1 MVYKKTTPTDLEQ
14 AVYSAAMSDHL
25 VRVENLRRIQ
35 HERGWNDADLARQCK
50 RQPQQLRSWWAYPAA
65 GGRQIGEKLARSLE
79 EVLNLPRYSL
89 DERPRSAPKL
99 AAREGSQSYL
109 QGSTLN
115 ANVAAAPL
123 VGTLVPV
130 LKWEQLSEMLCEP
143 NNTLGDKVAALGT
156 FAVHS
161 QAAKFIAMPDDS
173 MEPVYSEGDHI
184 LFDPAEAP
192 HAGDT
197 VLVQLASGEHLV
209 RIFKP
214 KTAHQWEASPI
225 NANYQPLSST
235 EETATVVAVMVEHRR
250 YRKRKG

>member
-25 VRVENLRRIQ
+25 VRVDNLRRLQ
-35 HERGWNDADLARQCK
+35 QERGWNDADLARHCK

-89 DERPRSAPKL
+89 DERPGLAAKL
-99 AAREGSQSYL
+99 TAREGRKSHQ

-115 ANVAAAPL
+115 APEAAAPL

-156 FAVHS
+156 FAIHS

-173 MEPVYSEGDHI
+173 MEPVYSQGDHI

-197 VLVQLASGEHLV
+197 VLVRVATGEYLV

-214 KTAHQWEASPI
+214 RTAHHWEAAAI
-225 NANYQPLSST
+225 NGNYQSLTS
-235 EETATVVAVMVEHRR
+235 ADDGAAVVAVMVEHRR
-250 YRKRKG
+250 YRRRK

>member
-25 VRVENLRRIQ
+25 VRVDNLRRIQ
-35 HERGWNDADLARQCK
+35 QERGWNDADLARHCK

-89 DERPRSAPKL
+89 DERPRSAAKL
-99 AAREGSQSYL
+99 ADREGSKSYQ

-115 ANVAAAPL
+115 APEAAAPL

-156 FAVHS
+156 FATHS

-197 VLVQLASGEHLV
+197 VLVRVATGEHLV

-214 KTAHQWEASPI
+214 RTAHHWEAAAI
-225 NANYQPLSST
+225 NGNYQSLTS
-235 EETATVVAVMVEHRR
+235 ADDGAAVVAVMVEHRR
-250 YRKRKG
+250 YRRRR